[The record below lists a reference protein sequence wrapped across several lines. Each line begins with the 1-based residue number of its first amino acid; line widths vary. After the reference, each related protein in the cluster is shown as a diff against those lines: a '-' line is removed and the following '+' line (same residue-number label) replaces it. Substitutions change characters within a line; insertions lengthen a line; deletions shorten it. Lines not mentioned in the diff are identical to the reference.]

1 VGQDLIFCYGRS
13 IATFME
19 GEKATMTFL
28 KRLTLLALVGL
39 LTTACSSTTVKNS
52 WVKPGYSDKVENV
65 YLVGIAKEEDFRRL
79 FEEAFKRKLTGQGVR
94 AIPSHK
100 DLAKSQESNRESIIR
115 EMEANGCDSVLLTK
129 MIRKRKDKG
138 TSGKGIQV
146 VQVVPVAAPVYV
158 DPWYNSWDSYYYQ
171 GTGVKEVQPTTP
183 GTTTLTIESVLYDLK
198 TEERIWSAQLEMVKE
213 IDIMKMIE
221 DHVDAVVRNLKQKGL
236 I

>member
-1 VGQDLIFCYGRS
+1 
-13 IATFME
+13 ME

-158 DPWYNSWDSYYYQ
+158 DPWYNSWGSYYYQ
-171 GTGVKEVQPTTP
+171 GTGVKDVQPTTP
-183 GTTTLTIESVLYDLK
+183 GTTTLIIESVLYDLK
-198 TEERIWSAQLEMVKE
+198 TGERIWAAQLETVEE
-213 IDIMKMIE
+213 IDPIKMIRGYVE
-221 DHVDAVVRNLKQKGL
+221 AVTRNLARKGL

>member
-1 VGQDLIFCYGRS
+1 
-13 IATFME
+13 ME

-39 LTTACSSTTVKNS
+39 LTTACSSSTVKNS
-52 WVKPGYSDKVENV
+52 WVKPGYADKVENV

-146 VQVVPVAAPVYV
+146 VQVAPVAAPVYV
-158 DPWYNSWDSYYYQ
+158 DPWYNSWGSYYYQ

>member
-1 VGQDLIFCYGRS
+1 VGKDLIFCYGRT

-52 WVKPGYSDKVENV
+52 WVKPGYADKVENV

-158 DPWYNSWDSYYYQ
+158 DPWYNSWGSYYYQ

>member
-1 VGQDLIFCYGRS
+1 
-13 IATFME
+13 
-19 GEKATMTFL
+19 MTFL

-94 AIPSHK
+94 AISSHN

-146 VQVVPVAAPVYV
+146 VQVAPVAAPVYV
-158 DPWYNSWDSYYYQ
+158 DPWYNSWGSYYYQ
-171 GTGVKEVQPTTP
+171 GT
-183 GTTTLTIESVLYDLK
+183 
-198 TEERIWSAQLEMVKE
+198 
-213 IDIMKMIE
+213 
-221 DHVDAVVRNLKQKGL
+221 
-236 I
+236 

>member
-1 VGQDLIFCYGRS
+1 
-13 IATFME
+13 ME

-39 LTTACSSTTVKNS
+39 LMSACSSTTVKNS
-52 WVKPGYSDKVENV
+52 WVKPGYADKVENV

-94 AIPSHK
+94 AIPSHN
-100 DLAKSQESNRESIIR
+100 DLAKSHESNRESIIR

-158 DPWYNSWDSYYYQ
+158 DPWYNSWGSYYYQ
-171 GTGVKEVQPTTP
+171 GTGVEEVQPTSP

-198 TEERIWSAQLEMVKE
+198 TQERIWSAQLETVKE
-213 IDIMKMIE
+213 IDVIKMIE

>member
-1 VGQDLIFCYGRS
+1 MGKDLIFCYGRT
-13 IATFME
+13 ITTFME

-39 LTTACSSTTVKNS
+39 LTTACSSSTVKNS
-52 WVKPGYSDKVENV
+52 WVKPGYADKVENV

-158 DPWYNSWDSYYYQ
+158 DPWYNSWGSYYYQ

>member
-1 VGQDLIFCYGRS
+1 
-13 IATFME
+13 
-19 GEKATMTFL
+19 MTFL

-65 YLVGIAKEEDFRRL
+65 YLVGIANEEDFRRL
-79 FEEAFKRKLTGQGVR
+79 FEEAFKRKLTDQGVR
-94 AIPSHK
+94 AIPSHN
-100 DLAKSQESNRESIIR
+100 DLSKSQESNRDVIIR

-129 MIRKRKDKG
+129 MTRKRKDKG
-138 TSGKGIQV
+138 TSGKGIKV

-158 DPWYNSWDSYYYQ
+158 DPWYNSWGSYYYQ
-171 GTGVKEVQPTTP
+171 GTSVKEVQPTTH
-183 GTTTLTIESVLYDLK
+183 GTTTLMLESVLYDLK
-198 TEERIWSAQLEMVKE
+198 TEERIWSAQLETVKE
-213 IDIMKMIE
+213 IDIMKMIR

>member
-1 VGQDLIFCYGRS
+1 M
-13 IATFME
+13 IAQTETFME
-19 GEKATMTFL
+19 REKVTMTIL

-39 LTTACSSTTVKNS
+39 LTTACSSASVKNS

-79 FEEAFKRKLTGQGVR
+79 FEEAFKRKLTDQGVR
-94 AIPSHK
+94 AIPSHI
-100 DLAKSQESNRESIIR
+100 DLSKSQESNRESIIK
-115 EMEANGCDSVLLTK
+115 EMTANGCDSVLLTK
-129 MIRKRKDKG
+129 LIRKRKDKG

-146 VQVVPVAAPVYV
+146 VQVAPVAAPVYV
-158 DPWYNSWDSYYYQ
+158 DPWYNNWGAYYYQ
-171 GTGVKEVQPTTP
+171 STGIKDIQPTTP

-198 TEERIWSAQLEMVKE
+198 TEERIWSAQLETVKE
-213 IDIMKMIE
+213 IDIMKMIQ